1 MNTWIMTL
9 NLTRDDNRTFLDRVI
24 EKGIGKNVELSKTD
38 NVQNIKD
45 GDLVYLRY
53 GGSEDQSD
61 NDAVRGLYA
70 VLKKTGYKVSEQ
82 LTLFTIEHCYGMK
95 VKTVNSK
102 TIYSTLL
109 AHDLIEYESRVDLKG
124 KLMSTGKNSISSEN
138 SEKDREFVES
148 FLKEIEEVKLKV
160 MTKLRG
166 F

>member
-9 NLTRDDNRTFLDRVI
+9 NLTRDANRTFLDRVI
-24 EKGIGKNVELSKTD
+24 KRGVGGKVELSKTD
-38 NVQNIKD
+38 NFQNIEDIKD

-70 VLKKTGYKVSEQ
+70 ILKKTGYTTSEQ
-82 LTLFTIEHCYGMK
+82 LTHFTIEHCYGMK
-95 VKTVNSK
+95 VKPINSK

-109 AHDLIEYESRVDLKG
+109 YHDLLDYESRKEFQG
-124 KLMSTGKNSISSEN
+124 KLWNTGKNSISLSA
-138 SEKDREFVES
+138 DPEFVQS
-148 FLKEIEEVKLKV
+148 FLTDIEEVKLKV
-160 MTKLRG
+160 KTKLG